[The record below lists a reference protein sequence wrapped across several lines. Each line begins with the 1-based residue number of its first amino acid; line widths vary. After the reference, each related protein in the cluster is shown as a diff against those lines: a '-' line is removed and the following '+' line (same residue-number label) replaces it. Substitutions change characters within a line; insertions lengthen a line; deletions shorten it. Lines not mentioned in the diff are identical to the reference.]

1 MHSVI
6 YIIETSQIISE
17 GLYRIISHSGKDI
30 SVTMYDSLNDLQQH
44 LLENEPQIIIVNPLI
59 VQAKQDVFRTIKK
72 DMPNIKWAGLVYA
85 YFEQTLLAHF
95 DFLIHIN
102 DNESVIHET
111 IDRQLSLAAES
122 EDNHQQALSDR
133 EIEVLHLLVTGHSNK
148 EIAEILFISPHT
160 VITHRKN
167 ITQKTGIKTVSGLTI
182 YAVLKNII
190 SLQNL

>member
-30 SVTMYDSLNDLQQH
+30 SVTMYDSLSDIQPH
-44 LLENEPQIIIVNPLI
+44 LLEAAPQIIIINPLI
-59 VQAKQDVFRTIKK
+59 VQAKLDVFRTLKK
-72 DMPNIKWAGLVYA
+72 ELTNTKWAGLVYA
-85 YFEQTLLAHF
+85 YFEQTILSHF
-95 DFLIHIN
+95 DFLIQIN
-102 DNESVIHET
+102 DNETAIHET
-111 IDRQLSLAAES
+111 IDRQLSLAAEND
-122 EDNHQQALSDR
+122 DNPHQSLSDR
-133 EIEVLHLLVTGHSNK
+133 EIEVLRLLVTGHSNK

>member
-30 SVTMYDSLNDLQQH
+30 SVTIFDSLHDIPPH
-44 LLENEPQIIIVNPLI
+44 IIENAPQIIIINPLI
-59 VQAKQDVFRTIKK
+59 LQAKQDVFRTLKK
-72 DMPNIKWAGLVYA
+72 ELPNTKWAGLVYA
-85 YFEQTLLAHF
+85 YFEQTILAHF

-102 DNESVIHET
+102 DSEKVINET
-111 IDRQLSLAAES
+111 IDHQLSLASEN
-122 EDNHQQALSDR
+122 EDNPQQALSDR
-133 EIEVLHLLVTGHSNK
+133 EVEVLRLLVTGHSNK
-148 EIAEILFISPHT
+148 EIAEALFISPHT

-190 SLQNL
+190 TLQNI

>member
-30 SVTMYDSLNDLQQH
+30 SVVMYDSLNDIQQH
-44 LLENEPQIIIVNPLI
+44 LLDNEPQIIIINPLI
-59 VQAKQDVFRTIKK
+59 VQAKQDVFKTLKK

-85 YFEQTLLAHF
+85 YFEQTLLSHF

-102 DNESVIHET
+102 DNESVVHET
-111 IDRQLSLAAES
+111 IDRQLSLAAEG

-133 EIEVLHLLVTGHSNK
+133 ETEVLRLLVTGHSNK